1 MRLDFNVLWV
11 ENLQKNVQAQKER
24 IEFLLR
30 KDGFR
35 LQVEFAS
42 SVDEAK
48 KYLGDEIFGDH
59 IDLILMDYDLGAGA
73 KGDEGLA
80 VVRDIFSYKDIIFY
94 SAQANDLK
102 AKVAAKQ
109 LQGIYC
115 SDRNDLPD
123 TVEGVFQAL
132 VKKVLDIDHSRGII
146 MGATSDIDNLVNDC
160 LRISCV
166 DGGGKLSAS
175 TMKIIA
181 DRVKEIRKRF
191 EKDLAKVESV
201 MDFEGLLKLH
211 FLYTSVDRLNLL
223 RESIHGSGKH
233 DVVCADIK
241 KYSFETIPKRNILAH
256 VRVQR
261 SGFSRKLVDGDGK
274 ELTSEQMKELR
285 QALLEHQEN
294 FEKLAASLNAV

>member
-11 ENLQKNVQAQKER
+11 ENLPNNVQSQKTR

-30 KDGFR
+30 RDGFR
-35 LQVEFAS
+35 LQVQFAN
-42 SVDEAK
+42 SVEEAK
-48 KYLGDEIFGDH
+48 KYLSDEIFGDH

-80 VVRDIFSYKDIIFY
+80 VVRNTFSYKDIIFY
-94 SAQANDLK
+94 SAQAADLT
-102 AKVAAKQ
+102 AMVAAKK
-109 LQGIYC
+109 LQGVFC
-115 SDRNDLPD
+115 SIRDDLPD

-166 DGGGKLSAS
+166 ESEGKLSKNAIQ
-175 TMKIIA
+175 MIA
-181 DRVKEIRKRF
+181 ERVKEIRKRF

-201 MDFEGLLKLH
+201 TDVDGLLKLH

-223 RESIHGSGKH
+223 REAIQSGGKY
-233 DVVCADIK
+233 DAVCADIK

-261 SGFSRKLVDGDGK
+261 SGFSRKLVGDNGK
-274 ELTSEQMKELR
+274 ELTSEEMKELR

-294 FEKLAASLNAV
+294 FEKLVAALKVT